1 MNRPHT
7 IKATN
12 FLVVILHLRSV
23 FFHQINL
30 KKKRVR
36 DQKSGPSPEGINMS
50 NEDFCYENECWH
62 ASKQRREQ
70 SNVMLVEKAR
80 AVDSTSYPG
89 NTSTR

>member
-12 FLVVILHLRSV
+12 FLVVIIHLRSY
-23 FFHQINL
+23 FFIKST
-30 KKKRVR
+30 KKKGVG